1 MSDMNWQGNRL
12 IIREKQ
18 GELGYIGL
26 DENTGTYVLW
36 LKDHDGVFLNPPGSY
51 IRGDE
56 WATLSEAKKN
66 APHSASARLA
76 HLVWIK
82 SMPHRYGFLAMQF
95 DTPETEKLASEHI
108 KPVIS
113 RTLGYEVYD
122 LRNVAKAG
130 IIDEI
135 MRTTIASSKF
145 VIADLTYDNNGAYWE
160 AGFAEGIGLPVIYIC
175 EREKFERTKTHFD
188 TNHLTTVLWSMN
200 DTDQFEIE
208 LAETLRRSLNFK

>member
-1 MSDMNWQGNRL
+1 M
-12 IIREKQ
+12 EF
-18 GELGYIGL
+18 
-26 DENTGTYVLW
+26 GT
-36 LKDHDGVFLNPPGSY
+36 
-51 IRGDE
+51 
-56 WATLSEAKKN
+56 SE
-66 APHSASARLA
+66 
-76 HLVWIK
+76 
-82 SMPHRYGFLAMQF
+82 M
-95 DTPETEKLASEHI
+95 EKLASEHI

-130 IIDEI
+130 IIDQI

-145 VIADLTYDNNGAYWE
+145 VIADLTFDNNGAYWE

-200 DTDQFEIE
+200 DTDRFEIE
-208 LAETLRRSLNFK
+208 LADTLRRSLNFK

>member
-1 MSDMNWQGNRL
+1 
-12 IIREKQ
+12 
-18 GELGYIGL
+18 
-26 DENTGTYVLW
+26 
-36 LKDHDGVFLNPPGSY
+36 
-51 IRGDE
+51 
-56 WATLSEAKKN
+56 
-66 APHSASARLA
+66 
-76 HLVWIK
+76 
-82 SMPHRYGFLAMQF
+82 MQF